1 MTLAKTRTLVSA
13 AALAVLLPGVAL
25 AQNSEQF
32 YRGKTVNL
40 YIGFSAGGSY
50 DYYGRLVSRYIG
62 KHLPGNPTVV
72 AQSMPGAGSF
82 KAANYI
88 YNVAP
93 KDGTAMGIVSQ
104 TMALEEALGTPGI
117 KYKSANFNWIGRVT
131 NIVEVT
137 LTWETSKAKTIE
149 DAMKYVTQVASTGP
163 GSPSM
168 GYPLLLNA
176 LAGTKFKIITG
187 YTGSTAGMLAMER
200 GEVDGALT
208 SYNTLNVS
216 KQDWLKNKKINL
228 LVQYT
233 LERSPE
239 MPNVPSVVELGKTA
253 EGKQMLGFYAGG
265 GEIGRSFLA
274 TPGIPADRVKVMRA
288 AFDATMKD
296 PAFKAEIDKSKAE
309 FNPLPGEKLQKLIED
324 FAKAPP
330 AMIAH
335 MRELLQSGESQSKG
349 KSK

>member
-1 MTLAKTRTLVSA
+1 MNSINRRILSGA
-13 AALAVLLPGVAL
+13 VAL
-25 AQNSEQF
+25 AAFLPAAAMAQSAEQF
-32 YRGKTVNL
+32 YKGKNVKL

-50 DYYGRLVSRYIG
+50 DYYGRLLSRHIG
-62 KHLPGNPTVV
+62 KHLPGLPTVV
-72 AQSMPGAGSF
+72 AQSLPGAGSF
-82 KAANYI
+82 KAANYL

-104 TMALEEALGTPGI
+104 TMALEEALKTPGI
-117 KYKSANFNWIGRVT
+117 KYKSADFNWIGRVT
-131 NIVEVT
+131 NIVETT
-137 LTWETSKAKTIE
+137 LTWETAKAKTIQ
-149 DAMKYVTQVASTGP
+149 DATKYETPVASTGP

-176 LAGTKFKIITG
+176 LAGTKFKVITG

-208 SYNTLNVS
+208 SYNTLKVT

-233 LERSPE
+233 LDRSPDL
-239 MPNVPSVVELGKTA
+239 PNVPSVVEVGKTPEA
-253 EGKQMLGFYAGG
+253 KQMLGFYASG

-309 FNPLPGEKLQKLIED
+309 FNPLSGEKLQKLIAD
-324 FAKAPP
+324 VAKAPP
-330 AMIAH
+330 AMIAR
-335 MRELLQSGESQSKG
+335 MQEVLRSGES
-349 KSK
+349 KSKSK

>member
-1 MTLAKTRTLVSA
+1 MNSINRRILSGA
-13 AALAVLLPGVAL
+13 VAL
-25 AQNSEQF
+25 AAFLPAAAMAQSAEQF
-32 YRGKTVNL
+32 YKGKNVNL

-50 DYYGRLVSRYIG
+50 DYYGRLLSRHMG
-62 KHLPGNPTVV
+62 KHLPGHPTVV

-82 KAANYI
+82 KAANYL

-104 TMALEEALGTPGI
+104 TMALEEALKTPGI
-117 KYKSANFNWIGRVT
+117 KYKSADFNWIGRVT
-131 NIVEVT
+131 NIVETT
-137 LTWETSKAKTIE
+137 LTWETAKAKTIQ
-149 DAMKYVTQVASTGP
+149 DATKYETPVASTGP

-176 LAGTKFKIITG
+176 LAGTKFKVITG

-208 SYNTLNVS
+208 SYNTLKVT

-233 LERSPE
+233 LDRSPDL
-239 MPNVPSVVELGKTA
+239 PNVPSVVEVGKTPEA
-253 EGKQMLGFYAGG
+253 KQMLGFYASG

-309 FNPLPGEKLQKLIED
+309 LNPLSGEKLQKLIAD
-324 FAKAPP
+324 VAKAPP
-330 AMIAH
+330 AMIAR
-335 MRELLQSGESQSKG
+335 MQEVLRSGES
-349 KSK
+349 KSKSK

>member
-1 MTLAKTRTLVSA
+1 MKSVERRILGSA
-13 AALAVLLPGVAL
+13 AILAMLMPATAM
-25 AQNSEQF
+25 AQSAEQF
-32 YRGKTVNL
+32 YKGKTVNL

-50 DYYGRLVSRYIG
+50 DYYGRLVARHIG
-62 KHLPGNPTVV
+62 KHLPGDPTVV

-82 KAANYI
+82 KAANYL

-104 TMALEEALGTPGI
+104 TMALEEALKTPGI
-117 KYKSANFNWIGRVT
+117 KYKSADFNWLGRVT

-149 DAMKYVTQVASTGP
+149 DAMKYETPVASTGP

-176 LAGTKFKIITG
+176 LAGTKFKVITG

-200 GEVDGALT
+200 GETDGALT
-208 SYNTLNVS
+208 SWNTLKVT
-216 KQDWLKNKKINL
+216 KQDWLKNNKINL

-233 LERSPE
+233 LERSEELPK
-239 MPNVPSVVELGKTA
+239 VPSVVELGKTA
-253 EGKQMLGFYAGG
+253 EDKQMLGFYASG

-274 TPGIPADRVKVMRA
+274 TPGIPADRVKVLRA
-288 AFDATMKD
+288 AFNATMKD
-296 PAFKAEIDKSKAE
+296 PAFKAEIEKSKAE
-309 FNPLPGEKLQKLIED
+309 FNPLPGEKVQKLIAD
-324 FAKAPP
+324 MAKAPP
-330 AMIAH
+330 AMIAR
-335 MRELLQSGESQSKG
+335 MQEVLRAGTGESKG
-349 KSK
+349 KK

>member
-1 MTLAKTRTLVSA
+1 MNSINRRILSGA
-13 AALAVLLPGVAL
+13 VAL
-25 AQNSEQF
+25 AAFLPAAAMAQSAEQF
-32 YRGKTVNL
+32 YKGKNVNL

-50 DYYGRLVSRYIG
+50 DYYGRLLSRHMG
-62 KHLPGNPTVV
+62 KHLPGHPTVV

-82 KAANYI
+82 KAANYL

-104 TMALEEALGTPGI
+104 TMALEEALKTPGI
-117 KYKSANFNWIGRVT
+117 KYKSADFNWIGRVT
-131 NIVEVT
+131 NIVETT
-137 LTWETSKAKTIE
+137 LTWETAKAKTIQ
-149 DAMKYVTQVASTGP
+149 DATKYETPVASTGP

-176 LAGTKFKIITG
+176 LAGTKFKVITG

-208 SYNTLNVS
+208 SYNTLKVT

-233 LERSPE
+233 LDRSPDL
-239 MPNVPSVVELGKTA
+239 PNVPSVVEVGKTPEA
-253 EGKQMLGFYAGG
+253 KQMLGFYASG

-309 FNPLPGEKLQKLIED
+309 FNPLSGEKLQKLIAD
-324 FAKAPP
+324 VAKAPP
-330 AMIAH
+330 AMIAR
-335 MRELLQSGESQSKG
+335 MQEVLRSGES
-349 KSK
+349 KSKSK